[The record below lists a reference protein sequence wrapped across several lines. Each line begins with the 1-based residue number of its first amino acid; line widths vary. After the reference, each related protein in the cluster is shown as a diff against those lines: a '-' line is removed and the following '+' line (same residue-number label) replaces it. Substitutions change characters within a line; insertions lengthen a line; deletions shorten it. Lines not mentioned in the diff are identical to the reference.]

1 MTDQPDT
8 PLPDYAIELQGLTK
22 TYRGEE
28 GAEPVRALDGVDL
41 QVPRGQIFGLL
52 GPNGAGKST
61 MINILAGMVI
71 KSGGSAKIWGYD
83 IDDQMRMA
91 RAAIGIVPQEVN
103 LDAFFAPREVL
114 EFQAGLY
121 GVPKRERRTMEL
133 LEAMGL
139 ADKAD
144 AYARSLSGGMKRRL
158 LIAKALVHS
167 PPVVV
172 LDEPTAGVD
181 VELRRQ
187 LWTYMRKLN
196 EDGVTIVLTTHYLEE
211 AEEMC
216 DRIAII
222 DRGHVVAC
230 DDTPDLIGQIDQR
243 TLRITLADTVERLSP
258 RLTEMGGVLESPERI
273 VFRFSPSRLG
283 AGEIIAAMGAENLAI
298 ADLVTEESD
307 LEDIFIKIT
316 GLDEAAPRIAGL
328 DDPEAGGAALARG
341 RPPL

>member
-1 MTDQPDT
+1 
-8 PLPDYAIELQGLTK
+8 
-22 TYRGEE
+22 
-28 GAEPVRALDGVDL
+28 
-41 QVPRGQIFGLL
+41 
-52 GPNGAGKST
+52 
-61 MINILAGMVI
+61 
-71 KSGGSAKIWGYD
+71 
-83 IDDQMRMA
+83 
-91 RAAIGIVPQEVN
+91 
-103 LDAFFAPREVL
+103 
-114 EFQAGLY
+114 
-121 GVPKRERRTMEL
+121 
-133 LEAMGL
+133 
-139 ADKAD
+139 
-144 AYARSLSGGMKRRL
+144 
-158 LIAKALVHS
+158 
-167 PPVVV
+167 
-172 LDEPTAGVD
+172 
-181 VELRRQ
+181 
-187 LWTYMRKLN
+187 
-196 EDGVTIVLTTHYLEE
+196 VLTTHYLEE

-243 TLRITLADTVERLSP
+243 TLRVTLVDTVERLSP
-258 RLTEMGGVLESPERI
+258 RLTEMGGVLETPERI